1 MLIVCLALI
10 AALIAVTVALA
21 GLLGRQQ
28 RAHDRREDL
37 LVNQILHLSG
47 RTWTP
52 PPADE
57 WGPAKDGEPLVRE
70 WTAQPEQH
78 PYTLAEA

>member
-1 MLIVCLALI
+1 MTVVCIALVLALV
-10 AALIAVTVALA
+10 AVTLA
-21 GLLGRQQ
+21 FVSFLTRQQ
-28 RAHDRREDL
+28 RAHARREDL

-57 WGPAKDGEPLVRE
+57 WQPPADGDPLVQVFE
-70 WTAQPEQH
+70 WTAQPEQQ
-78 PYTLAEA
+78 PYE